1 MASLRDIRKRIR
13 SVKNSQ
19 KITKAMKLVAASK
32 LKRAQ
37 DAIVRARPYATAL
50 GGLLARVS
58 ARAQAD
64 TDQTEAMPLHPL
76 LVLRPPRRVL
86 LVVITSDRGLC
97 GAFNSNILRR
107 AERFISENAERFE
120 HIEIAT
126 IGRKGRDYFR
136 KRHLA
141 PVRDYP
147 GIVGN
152 LHYDQAITLAEGL
165 VKEYTEQS
173 LDAGFLLYNEFK
185 SAISQQVS
193 LRDILPVTPE
203 APEKAVSASAPA
215 DAQALAAPQA
225 PADEVDYLYEPD
237 RATVLNRLVPRYV
250 AIEMWRALLES
261 VASEHGARMTAM
273 DSATR
278 NARDLTEQL
287 TLQYNRARQATIT
300 RELMDIVGGAEALSG

>member
-50 GGLLARVS
+50 GGLLSRVS
-58 ARAQAD
+58 ARAQLD
-64 TDQTEAMPLHPL
+64 TDLTEAQPLHPL

-107 AERFISENAERFE
+107 AERFISENAQRFE
-120 HIEIAT
+120 HIEVAT

-173 LDAGFLLYNEFK
+173 LDAVFLLYNEFK

-203 APEKAVSASAPA
+203 APQQASSNADGSAG
-215 DAQALAAPQA
+215 QA
-225 PADEVDYLYEPD
+225 PADEVDYLYEPS
-237 RATVLNRLVPRYV
+237 RAAVLDRLVPRYV

>member
-37 DAIVRARPYATAL
+37 EAITRARPYAVEL
-50 GGLLARVS
+50 GSLLSRVA
-58 ARAQAD
+58 ARAQA
-64 TDQTEAMPLHPL
+64 EASDDCPIHPL
-76 LVLRPPRRVL
+76 LALRAPRRVL

-97 GAFNSNILRR
+97 GAFNSGILRR
-107 AERFISENAERFE
+107 AERFISENGPRFE
-120 HIEIAT
+120 HLEIAT

-136 KRHLA
+136 KRHVA
-141 PVRDYP
+141 PARDFP

-152 LHYDQAITLAEGL
+152 LQYEQATALADEFAKAY
-165 VKEYTEQS
+165 VEHK
-173 LDAGFLLYNEFK
+173 LDAVYLLYNEFK
-185 SAISQQVS
+185 SAISQQVTVA
-193 LRDILPVTPE
+193 DVLPV
-203 APEKAVSASAPA
+203 APEQVQAAPPGKAVLDGAM
-215 DAQALAAPQA
+215 AAG
-225 PADEVDYLYEPD
+225 EVDYIYEPD
-237 RATVLNRLVPRYV
+237 RYAVLDRLVPRYV
-250 AIEMWRALLES
+250 AILIWRALLES

-278 NARDLTEQL
+278 NARDLTEKL